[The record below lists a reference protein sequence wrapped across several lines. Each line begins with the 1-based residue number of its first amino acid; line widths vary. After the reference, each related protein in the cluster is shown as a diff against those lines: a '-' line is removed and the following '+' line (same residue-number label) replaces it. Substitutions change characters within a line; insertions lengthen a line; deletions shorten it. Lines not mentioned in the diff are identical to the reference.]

1 MLEPLNTSERAI
13 LDALLDIDGATVQ
26 EVRQR
31 FLPSDLVAVLSP
43 SGGWRT
49 RANFIKAVSSARP
62 SRFRP
67 AIDTRGGRSCRAGG
81 GGSVSSCLSFQS
93 EPVIGGREDPGGAG
107 PGQPVGGE
115 CPGEAS
121 PGVGCGEI
129 SHRSA

>member
-49 RANFIKAVSSARP
+49 RANFIKAVSSLHQRGFIGFPTQVGELPVKGTKKYIVPPADAR
-62 SRFRP
+62 
-67 AIDTRGGRSCRAGG
+67 IELTDHGWD
-81 GGSVSSCLSFQS
+81 VVL
-93 EPVIGGREDPGGAG
+93 
-107 PGQPVGGE
+107 GE
-115 CPGEAS
+115 
-121 PGVGCGEI
+121 
-129 SHRSA
+129 